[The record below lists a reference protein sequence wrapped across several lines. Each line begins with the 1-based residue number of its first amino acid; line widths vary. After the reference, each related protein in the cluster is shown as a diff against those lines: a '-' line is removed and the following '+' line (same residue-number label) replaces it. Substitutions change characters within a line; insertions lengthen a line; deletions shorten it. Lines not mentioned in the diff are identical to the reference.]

1 MKIVLTFDE
10 MSTEAEDV
18 LVEWIKE
25 KIADKSVENVT
36 PLRYVQTMDVVRE
49 KGVW

>member
-10 MSTEAEDV
+10 MSAEAEDV

-25 KIADKSVENVT
+25 KIADKSAENVT